1 MDKFEIINQ
10 KKENFQNFILSII
23 PHYLENSLRIR
34 EYYSKLKNVTCD
46 QFMVYIIKTIIPK
59 VNQLGKVRIYL
70 NDIITNELKMVPT
83 QIHPDHYNKFK
94 NYLKLFIYLL
104 E

>member
-1 MDKFEIINQ
+1 MDKFDIVNQ
-10 KKENFQNFILSII
+10 KKENFQNFILSIL
-23 PHYLENSLRIR
+23 PNYQDNNENLGK
-34 EYYSKLKNVTCD
+34 YYTKLKNATCD
-46 QFMVYIIKTIIPK
+46 QFMVYVIKTMIPK
-59 VNQLGKVRIYL
+59 VNQLGKVKIYL
-70 NDIITNELKMVPT
+70 NDIITNELEMAPT